1 MKILSG
7 LIILLISVNA
17 KAQHF
22 IDQPY
27 FFYSS
32 EEGAAYAQSND
43 TLKVYSGFIPPRIPD
58 IKVHPEQKYKIL
70 KVQKL
75 EDDFVALKMKAV
87 KNASHSNNK
96 SNQNPY
102 SVAIFEK
109 THNQIKLVIE
119 EDRLSKDELK
129 HFDFDELDYQI
140 AFGLPFYSLTAI
152 KDFFRLKKIKAQA
165 DFDKILE
172 GIKNS
177 PDKYKNLMDR
187 YQKNK
192 HFKDMYASAITGV
205 LLTKICLDLGYNPH
219 YAGLMIQV
227 FEDHAPQ
234 EKIDKRLKL
243 VYKDLGF

>member
-1 MKILSG
+1 M
-7 LIILLISVNA
+7 LLSVNA

-43 TLKVYSGFIPPRIPD
+43 TLMTYSGFIPLHISDEKIQP
-58 IKVHPEQKYKIL
+58 KQAYKIL
-70 KVQKL
+70 KVQRL
-75 EDDFVALKMKAV
+75 EADFVALKMKAV
-87 KNASHSNNK
+87 KNMVRDGNN
-96 SNQNPY
+96 SAQNHY
-102 SVAIFEK
+102 SVAIFKK
-109 THNQIKLVIE
+109 TDNQIELVAQK
-119 EDRLSKDELK
+119 DRLSQEELK
-129 HFDFDELDYQI
+129 HFDFDELDYQT

-152 KDFFRLKKIKAQA
+152 KKYFKLKKIKTQA
-165 DFDKILE
+165 DFNKIWE
-172 GIKNS
+172 EIKKS
-177 PDKYKNLMDR
+177 PDKYKDLMER
-187 YQKNK
+187 YQKDK
-192 HFKDMYASAITGV
+192 HFRDMYASGIMGI

-227 FEDHAPQ
+227 FEDQAPQ